1 MVVNMEELL
10 RDYLEKHYPARI
22 LFDQLQK
29 MGNIY
34 LIGGVLREIKD
45 NGTIHYLRD
54 IDMVLDVAD
63 ENAYNRFINE
73 HSAESPVFSHSF

>member
-1 MVVNMEELL
+1 MEELL

-22 LFDQLQK
+22 LFDRLQT

-54 IDMVLDVAD
+54 IDMVLDTSD
-63 ENAYNRFINE
+63 ENAYNRFISE
-73 HSAESPVFSHSF
+73 YSAERNRFA